1 MDNNLKSCAK
11 EKCLSYPMKVKHMI
25 LLFTILISINFGL
38 GKNLIIH
45 GTYDPTSRELLDV
58 EIVGNTLIIPGNLQ
72 GIEFYDIANPQT
84 PAHLANLQLQG
95 GGGGGNTR
103 CYYARGSGNTVYVTT
118 HRGVAIINISN
129 PASPQFMGYISGT
142 FGNNFILE
150 NMDISG
156 NILAVCAHA
165 DGVFFYDISNP
176 ANPDLIS
183 TIQVENAW
191 VITLYE
197 DFAFIA
203 DGENI
208 RILDIT
214 NIENPVEINSPLS
227 TGNAVK
233 DLAIANG
240 LLYAA
245 LGSDGV
251 SVFNVSTPA
260 ESPLFLGNYNT
271 GGLANRIQPFEGK
284 IAVSDW
290 DDIEVLE
297 WNGFELERVGFKAN
311 GRRTMAINTAGN
323 YIYSAEWMLL
333 QVFEFGEI
341 PGADIDINSWEL
353 NYPYV
358 ENGDSYTLGLEVT
371 NNGNSTLIVEDQ
383 YTTNPDFQ
391 IENQLQNLAP
401 GQTQEV
407 NITYNADGGNSSG
420 GYDMF
425 TNDNDESH
433 IVCELN
439 GNVDGINVG
448 ETAPDFE
455 LEIAANGTG
464 TFQLS
469 DHLGQIVV
477 LAFFSPG

>member
-1 MDNNLKSCAK
+1 MT
-11 EKCLSYPMKVKHMI
+11 
-25 LLFTILISINFGL
+25 LLFIILISINFGL

-129 PASPQFMGYISGT
+129 PA
-142 FGNNFILE
+142 
-150 NMDISG
+150 
-156 NILAVCAHA
+156 
-165 DGVFFYDISNP
+165 
-176 ANPDLIS
+176 NPDLIS
-183 TIQVENAW
+183 TVQVENAW

-341 PGADIDINSWEL
+341 PGADIDISSWEL
-353 NYPYV
+353 NYPFV
-358 ENGDSYTLGLEVT
+358 ENGDSYTLSLDVT
-371 NNGNSTLIVEDQ
+371 NNGNSSLIIEDQ

-391 IENQLQNLAP
+391 IENYLQDLTPGETQL
-401 GQTQEV
+401 V
-407 NITYNADGGNSSG
+407 NITYYADGGNAAG
-420 GYDMF
+420 GYDIF
-425 TNDNDESH
+425 TNDLDESH

-439 GNVDGINVG
+439 GNIDGVNVG

-455 LEIAANGTG
+455 LDIAANGTG

-477 LAFFSPG
+477 IAFFSPG

>member
-233 DLAIANG
+233 DLAITNG

-251 SVFNVSTPA
+251 SV
-260 ESPLFLGNYNT
+260 
-271 GGLANRIQPFEGK
+271 
-284 IAVSDW
+284 
-290 DDIEVLE
+290 
-297 WNGFELERVGFKAN
+297 
-311 GRRTMAINTAGN
+311 
-323 YIYSAEWMLL
+323 
-333 QVFEFGEI
+333 
-341 PGADIDINSWEL
+341 
-353 NYPYV
+353 
-358 ENGDSYTLGLEVT
+358 
-371 NNGNSTLIVEDQ
+371 
-383 YTTNPDFQ
+383 
-391 IENQLQNLAP
+391 
-401 GQTQEV
+401 
-407 NITYNADGGNSSG
+407 
-420 GYDMF
+420 
-425 TNDNDESH
+425 
-433 IVCELN
+433 
-439 GNVDGINVG
+439 
-448 ETAPDFE
+448 
-455 LEIAANGTG
+455 
-464 TFQLS
+464 
-469 DHLGQIVV
+469 
-477 LAFFSPG
+477 

>member
-1 MDNNLKSCAK
+1 MDNSLKSCAK

-72 GIEFYDIANPQT
+72 GIEFYNIANPQT

-103 CYYARGSGNTVYVTT
+103 CYYARGSGNVVYITT
-118 HRGVAIINISN
+118 HRGVALVNISN
-129 PASPQFMGYISGT
+129 PSNPQNLGYISGT
-142 FGNNFILE
+142 YGNNFILE

-165 DGVFFYDISNP
+165 DGVLFFNISNP
-176 ANPDLIS
+176 ANPGLIS
-183 TIQVENAW
+183 TAQMENAW
-191 VITLYE
+191 AILLHE
-197 DFAFIA
+197 NFAYTA

-208 RILDIT
+208 RILDIS
-214 NIENPVEINSPLS
+214 NIENPFEVNSLS
-227 TGNAVK
+227 TGSAIK

-240 LLYAA
+240 FLYAA
-245 LGSDGV
+245 LGSGGV
-251 SVFNVSTPA
+251 SVFDVNAP
-260 ESPLFLGNYNT
+260 ESPLLLDNYNT

-290 DDIEVLE
+290 DDVEVLE
-297 WNGFELERVGFKAN
+297 WNGTELERIGFKAN
-311 GRRTMAINTAGN
+311 GRRTMAINSSGN

-341 PGADIDINSWEL
+341 AGADIDISSWEL
-353 NYPYV
+353 NYPFV
-358 ENGDSYTLGLEVT
+358 ENGDSYTLSLDVT
-371 NNGNSTLIVEDQ
+371 NNGNSSLIVEDQ

-391 IENQLQNLAP
+391 IENQLQDLTP
-401 GQTQEV
+401 GETQSV
-407 NITYNADGGNSSG
+407 NITYNADGGNAAG
-420 GYDMF
+420 GYDIF
-425 TNDNDESH
+425 TNDLDESH

-439 GNVDGINVG
+439 GNIDGVNVG

-455 LEIAANGTG
+455 LDIAANGTG

-477 LAFFSPG
+477 IAFFSPG